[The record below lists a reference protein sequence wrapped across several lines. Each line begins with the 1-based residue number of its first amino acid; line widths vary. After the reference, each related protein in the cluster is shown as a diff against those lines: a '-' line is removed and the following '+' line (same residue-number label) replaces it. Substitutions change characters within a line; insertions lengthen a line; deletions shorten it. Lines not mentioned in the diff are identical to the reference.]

1 VAACSGALLSGDSD
15 RTQGNSMHLN
25 QGRVKLG
32 WWEKL
37 LHQAVVEP
45 WDRLPRAVVVASGL
59 TEFKECL
66 DNALRC
72 LV

>member
-1 VAACSGALLSGDSD
+1 MAACSGALHSSDSD
-15 RTQGNSMHLN
+15 RTQGNSMQLY

-32 WWEKL
+32 CWEKL
-37 LHQAVVEP
+37 LHQVVVEP